1 VIALLDA
8 SVLYPAPLRDLLM
21 HLAQTTLFKAR
32 WSNLIHDEWTRNV
45 LEDRPDLSAA
55 QISRTRAL
63 MDAHVDGALV
73 TDFEDLI
80 PNLELPD
87 LDDRHVLAAAIRCGA
102 NLIVTM
108 NLKHFPIKEL
118 AAYGLEPIHPDAFV
132 MRLLE
137 MDLSLVLTAIKKQR
151 ARLTRPPLTPKDLLE
166 VFEIQGLKQTA
177 LFLRDFADVI

>member
-108 NLKHFPIKEL
+108 NEPQTLSNQGIGSAWTRADSPRCVCHAF
-118 AAYGLEPIHPDAFV
+118 ARDGFGLGVNCHQKATDRFNQTTIDCK
-132 MRLLE
+132 R
-137 MDLSLVLTAIKKQR
+137 TAR
-151 ARLTRPPLTPKDLLE
+151 G
-166 VFEIQGLKQTA
+166 F
-177 LFLRDFADVI
+177 

>member
-21 HLAQTTLFKAR
+21 HLAQTTLFNAR

-80 PNLELPD
+80 PTLNLPD
-87 LDDRHVLAAAIRCGA
+87 PDDRHVLAAAIRSGA
-102 NLIVTM
+102 DMKN
-108 NLKHFPIKEL
+108 
-118 AAYGLEPIHPDAFV
+118 
-132 MRLLE
+132 
-137 MDLSLVLTAIKKQR
+137 
-151 ARLTRPPLTPKDLLE
+151 
-166 VFEIQGLKQTA
+166 
-177 LFLRDFADVI
+177 